1 MPQFVRVEVWRQ
13 MLSPCCGQQWALV
26 CRWSH
31 RARSLV
37 VIGIS
42 RLRRDPKSP
51 FEGSVQRCPQ
61 LSPVVV
67 HRPDVGLQEI
77 PPVRKSLGTRP
88 HQFSQTAANT
98 VAFHRRTDPFR
109 GRKRHT
115 NGPGGRVSDQAQ
127 RQRRFANDAA
137 GSKRGETDAS
147 WDAADHA
154 DKRARPLSRRDF
166 KTARPPLVFIRLR
179 NPCFFARRRLLGW
192 NVRFTPLS

>member
-1 MPQFVRVEVWRQ
+1 MPLLVPVEAWRQ
-13 MLSPCCGQQWALV
+13 MLSPRCGQQRALV

-37 VIGIS
+37 GVGVS
-42 RLRRDPKSP
+42 RLRRDPKGP
-51 FEGSVQRCPQ
+51 FEGSIQRYPQ

-67 HRPDVGLQEI
+67 HRPDVGLQEV

-98 VAFHRRTDPFR
+98 VAFHRGTNPFR
-109 GRKRHT
+109 GRKSDT
-115 NGPGGRVSDQAQ
+115 NTPGSRVSDQAQ

-137 GSKRGETDAS
+137 GEERGETDAS

-179 NPCFFARRRLLGW
+179 NPCFLARRRLLG
-192 NVRFTPLS
+192 

>member
-1 MPQFVRVEVWRQ
+1 MPLLVPVEAWRQ
-13 MLSPCCGQQWALV
+13 MLSPCCGQKWAPV

-37 VIGIS
+37 STGFN
-42 RLRRDPKSP
+42 RLRRDPKGP
-51 FEGSVQRCPQ
+51 FEGSIQSCPQ

-98 VAFHRRTDPFR
+98 VALHGRTNPFR
-109 GRKRHT
+109 GRKRHANT
-115 NGPGGRVSDQAQ
+115 PGSRISDQAQ
-127 RQRRFANDAA
+127 RQGRFANDAA
-137 GSKRGETDAS
+137 GAKRGETDAS

-179 NPCFFARRRLLGW
+179 NPCFLARRRLLG
-192 NVRFTPLS
+192 